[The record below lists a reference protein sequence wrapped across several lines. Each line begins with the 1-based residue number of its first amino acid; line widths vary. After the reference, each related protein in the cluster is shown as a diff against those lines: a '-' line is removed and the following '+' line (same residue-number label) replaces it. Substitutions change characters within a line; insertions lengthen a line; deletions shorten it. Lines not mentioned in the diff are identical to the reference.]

1 MYLLYL
7 KLKNTNGFTPQH
19 CLEDK
24 LDILFQFFFFRLKI
38 YYIKLLLV
46 INTITVLYSAF
57 EPNKEARDINAIPV
71 PNLTIRELKAI
82 KDNAE

>member
-1 MYLLYL
+1 MALLHSIAW
-7 KLKNTNGFTPQH
+7 KINWTSSFN
-19 CLEDK
+19 
-24 LDILFQFFFFRLKI
+24 FFFCFFRLKI

-57 EPNKEARDINAIPV
+57 EPNKEARDVNATPV
-71 PNLTIRELKAI
+71 PNLTIREPKAI